1 MAVRLLLD
9 ENLSER
15 LLPRLADLFPGST
28 HVRSL
33 GQGGASDQSVWEMAR
48 TGEFI
53 LVTRDEDFV
62 TLSVLRGAPPKVI
75 WLNVGNA
82 RNAAIESLLRAGAND
97 IERFAAHEEYS
108 FLAIGPAT

>member
-1 MAVRLLLD
+1 VD

-15 LLPRLADLFPGST
+15 LLPRLADLFSGST

-33 GQGGASDQSVWEMAR
+33 GQAGASDQSVWDMAR

-62 TLSVLRGAPPKVI
+62 TLSVSRGAPPKVI

-82 RNAAIESLLRAGAND
+82 RNAAIESLLRARAID
-97 IERFAAHEEYS
+97 IERFATHEEYS
-108 FLAIGPAT
+108 FLVIGAAP